1 MFSAIVPLIFIVSVV
16 HCYVNENYW
25 TIVHDEIPPNPEIQL
40 KFVRF
45 GSHPRRNGRKSE
57 STFPALLL
65 SDGHL
70 YFGQAIA
77 NESESAGGFCAS
89 FNTNGNVRETC
100 DGFRIF
106 SNYQTDGEFYLLRPE
121 MFDPLL
127 DDPVEFGPRR
137 LVLIYDFHSD
147 SSFFGMLQ
155 NDVVTAVD
163 YDGTP
168 VDVHGRTALSGEFL
182 MYIARSRPF
191 FNPYA
196 RYCQPPVY
204 PFKQIDKTYIQWS
217 VSIAS
222 MIATFPMFL
231 ACNQYGAKYVF
242 LISGLISAV
251 ATALTPLCLS
261 IGFEWL
267 LFARVLQGKFGL
279 RLICDSSLGWPWV
292 HYFHGGFTLLLF
304 ALWAVFYYDD
314 PVDSPFVSTREVAII
329 HKNKTEAHK
338 HHSSFIPYRVLGFS
352 STETGVVGALG
363 SLSHIPVKLFC
374 GYISDTYHC
383 IQERKKMWIFNSVA
397 LITPALIYI
406 YLCYA
411 PSEYPMVVVIL
422 FGAVHAGLGANCG
435 GFYKCGAL
443 VSRQY
448 AEFVIAFTQ
457 FIKCSVFF
465 VAPALMAIFV
475 QDDSVASQWH
485 VIFWV
490 TAIFLL
496 VANVIFCIYATDEPQ
511 SFTFIE
517 RPSAKQPREQHSE
530 SML

>member
-1 MFSAIVPLIFIVSVV
+1 MSEEQAVGGAISNHKFRYGILILTTL
-16 HCYVNENYW
+16 CL
-25 TIVHDEIPPNPEIQL
+25 TI
-40 KFVRF
+40 
-45 GSHPRRNGRKSE
+45 
-57 STFPALLL
+57 
-65 SDGHL
+65 
-70 YFGQAIA
+70 
-77 NESESAGGFCAS
+77 
-89 FNTNGNVRETC
+89 
-100 DGFRIF
+100 IF
-106 SNYQTDGEFYLLRPE
+106 SN
-121 MFDPLL
+121 
-127 DDPVEFGPRR
+127 
-137 LVLIYDFHSD
+137 
-147 SSFFGMLQ
+147 
-155 NDVVTAVD
+155 VVTINFTLTCMTRN
-163 YDGTP
+163 GT
-168 VDVHGRTALSGEFL
+168 G
-182 MYIARSRPF
+182 
-191 FNPYA
+191 
-196 RYCQPPVY
+196 PVY
-204 PFKQIDKTYIQWS
+204 PFKQIDKTYIQWA

-242 LISGLISAV
+242 LIT

-267 LFARVLQGKFGL
+267 LFARVLQGNYACDFAVIGVICTRWASLSETAKYIACMTCFSPIANSLTNVIAGI
-279 RLICDSSLGWPWV
+279 ICDSSLGWPWV
-292 HYFHGGFTLLLF
+292 HYFHGLFTLILF

-314 PVDSPFVSTREVAII
+314 PVESPFVSTREVAII

-338 HHSSFIPYRVLGFS
+338 HHSSFCSISRNLQKQMWINAFADLFSGFFLFIYAPTYTRNVLGFS

-383 IQERKKMWIFNSVA
+383 IQEHKKMWIFNSIA

-485 VIFWV
+485 VIFWL
-490 TAIFLL
+490 TAIFLII
-496 VANVIFCIYATDEPQ
+496 ANVIFCIYATDEPQ
-511 SFTFIE
+511 SFTLIE
-517 RPSAKQPREQHSE
+517 GPSAKKTREQHSE
-530 SML
+530 NKL